1 MGRATVLG
9 VVTLFAGI
17 MGTGTAAA
25 QAACSAHDAR
35 KPTAQERIAQRDI
48 QEVIDQEI
56 EELGAKDLAAL
67 SRQMPLDFT
76 VRLLDGTTLNR
87 EQIIEGMRHDLES
100 VLSIDVDRTYTRI
113 ECLTLAGNE
122 ATIYTKQQ
130 YVRTIS
136 DRKDNS
142 PHEVITSVKHRE
154 KWVCTKDGWIGKCVE
169 ETEQGPTYLDGE
181 PYDPR

>member
-17 MGTGTAAA
+17 MGTGTATA

-76 VRLLDGTTLNR
+76 VSAARWDDSKPRTNHRRNAPGSRERLEYR
-87 EQIIEGMRHDLES
+87 CRS
-100 VLSIDVDRTYTRI
+100 DVH
-113 ECLTLAGNE
+113 AN
-122 ATIYTKQQ
+122 
-130 YVRTIS
+130 
-136 DRKDNS
+136 
-142 PHEVITSVKHRE
+142 
-154 KWVCTKDGWIGKCVE
+154 
-169 ETEQGPTYLDGE
+169 
-181 PYDPR
+181 